1 MSVCV
6 NADEGTKH
14 GEGRAMDLGDLTET
28 KVTYFMDHK
37 SEGDAPFI
45 LRNPSLT
52 LSETSKTERDALYDI
67 ITNLRVT
74 FINRSLLHFLS
85 VVLVPRHLLTS
96 IYILLSAENPSGF

>member
-1 MSVCV
+1 
-6 NADEGTKH
+6 
-14 GEGRAMDLGDLTET
+14 MDLGDLTET

-45 LRNPSLT
+45 VRNPSLT